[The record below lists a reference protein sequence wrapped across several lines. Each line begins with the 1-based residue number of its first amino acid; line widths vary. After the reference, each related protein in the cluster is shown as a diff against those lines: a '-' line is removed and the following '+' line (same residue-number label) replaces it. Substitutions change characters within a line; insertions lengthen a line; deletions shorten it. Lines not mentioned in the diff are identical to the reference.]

1 MQNES
6 ALLIG
11 ALGVSVANKSLTMP
25 KELDWQLFLK
35 LCRIHA
41 VTPLIYDGLRKG
53 NLLQAVPED
62 VQKALL
68 SDYHV
73 AIFRDS
79 QFDYTKAQLSQ
90 KLEKAQ
96 IPHIF
101 LKGSCLKFDYPEP
114 ALRTMCDLDIL
125 VHTEDYPA
133 IEKIALELGG
143 KPGHSDGNHRN
154 YRFPGTVEVEFHPNL
169 LHQDTPVG
177 TRINP
182 GWQYAKKDMPTSA
195 GELTPEGFYLNTIC
209 HLANHFVDG
218 GVGVRFVLDVWV
230 NRYLS
235 KDKPDRTF
243 VETELQRF
251 GLLEFAR
258 NIESLADV
266 WFGSG
271 EMTPVLEEMGEYILS
286 SGLHGMEERAMLN
299 AVSLSPGGTGRSA
312 LLKKAFHSRQEMED
326 RFPWCKGKPWL
337 MPAAWCAR
345 AFKAVINHGD
355 LIMKWSKGTGKFSRE
370 EVSEQLALLKRFG
383 IDPKTPKS

>member
-1 MQNES
+1 MQNEA

-11 ALGVSVANKSLTMP
+11 ALGVSVADKPLIMP
-25 KELDWQLFLK
+25 NELDWQLLLK

-41 VTPLIYDGLRKG
+41 VAPLVYDGLRKADVI
-53 NLLQAVPED
+53 QAVPED
-62 VQKALL
+62 INKELL
-68 SDYHV
+68 NDYHT

-90 KLEKAQ
+90 KLTKAQ

-101 LKGSCLKFDYPEP
+101 LKGSCLKYDYPEP

-133 IEKIALELGG
+133 IEKIALEMGG
-143 KPGHSDGNHRN
+143 TAGHSDGNHRN
-154 YRFPGTVEVEFHPNL
+154 YHFPGGVAVEFHPNL

-177 TRINP
+177 TGINP

-209 HLANHFVDG
+209 HIANHFVMG
-218 GVGVRFVLDVWV
+218 GVGIRFVLDVWV

-235 KDKPDRTF
+235 KNKPDRAI
-243 VETELQRF
+243 VEEELQKF
-251 GLLEFAR
+251 ELLTFAR
-258 NIESLADV
+258 NVEALADV

-271 EMTPVLEEMGEYILS
+271 EMTPLLEELGAYILS
-286 SGLHGMEERAMLN
+286 SGLHGREERAMLN

-337 MPAAWCAR
+337 LPAAWCVR
-345 AFKAVINHGD
+345 AFKAVTKHGN
-355 LIMKWSKGTGKFSRE
+355 LIVKWGKGANSFSQDEIRQQKE
-370 EVSEQLALLKRFG
+370 KLRRFG
-383 IDPKTPKS
+383 IQDQ